1 MKRTLLLCLLLAI
14 VGFAVADT
22 YTIGDGTNTQNY
34 VPFYGLYDYGW
45 SKSIYTA
52 AEINAAGLTSGGN
65 IVAIGF
71 DVGNTPNNYV
81 TTNQKVYL
89 RHTTASAYDTGDNT
103 LPDSTLFTL
112 VFQGDLTW
120 NGGGWHHV
128 MFSTPFAWNGTDNIE
143 IMWRNMDGTWS
154 SGYPNFRFTTTNP
167 DYCAVYKYRDDS
179 FPADATGTRYYS
191 RPNLQLATPQ
201 TAPPNPAVAIYP
213 TLDGWAFT
221 DGTLS
226 WQSGGGMPNS
236 YDVHFGTSATP
247 PFIQNQ
253 PETTYTPV
261 LEPNTTYYWQIV
273 PVNNIGPAVDC
284 PVWSFKTP
292 SANQLAESFEDT
304 SFPPMGWTNVD
315 DAFTRST
322 TSPFHGSATAYEYIG
337 SAGSILYTPMLS
349 IDANSSL
356 DFWARSSATS
366 GIGRIQIKYSQNG
379 TDWLPVGAEIA
390 LPENSNWN
398 NYVVDLSGVTP
409 GNYFLGFNVY
419 SSTSS
424 STSFYLDH
432 IFGPEMAALAPGA
445 AILTAPANL
454 DTDVSAW
461 PTFTWN
467 AGPGGIPTG
476 FRLYCDTN
484 ANPTTLLA
492 DVPVN
497 TYTATAALNYSTTY
511 YWKVVAYNATGEAP
525 ASEVFSFTTID
536 DPIISTFPWIVDFG
550 TDSSNWEVPNWS
562 QLSGFY
568 PTPTG
573 TTSQW
578 FRDDWLNGPSGN
590 NASKINIYGTSRYGW
605 LVTPPINLPA
615 GEYEL
620 KFDAALMDWNS
631 TNPPTGTQADDR
643 FLVIVAD
650 NPNMNNPTLLR
661 EWNNTGSSDVFNSIP
676 HTGQNY
682 SIPLTG
688 LTGVKYFAFY
698 GESSVGSNGDNDLM
712 IDNVTVQQ
720 AMASPVFSVTPES
733 HDFGSLP
740 VGATASQDF
749 TISNIGEGTLGINS
763 IAISTNPMLTL
774 ANLPTLPASLTAGQ
788 NISFTVNYAPTA
800 AGTHTATVTITD
812 NLGAKAVHTVNIT
825 GTATETLDP
834 PTNLTATVTGSNVHL
849 DWDAPGETP
858 PPPAGF
864 SDGFESYA
872 DFALTFDPWTLVDVD
887 QSGTYGMTGYSWP
900 NVYAPMAYMIF
911 NPGATTPPLTDLTAH
926 GGSRMA
932 ACFAAVLPAQ
942 GGAGPNN
949 DWMISPQLTPQAGDF
964 LNFYARSYTADY
976 GLERFKVGIST
987 GGTTPAD
994 FTIISGANY
1003 IQPPVDWTLYSYDL
1017 SAYAGQNIRFGIQC
1031 VSSDAFIFLVDDVSV
1046 GPVPTAKEVY
1056 AANTAGTA
1064 TRCTGTPVPAP
1075 RIVTPTRELLGYKVY
1090 RDGALIQTIT
1100 GSANSEYDDLALE
1113 IGTYSYT
1120 VTAVYT
1126 SGESEPAGPVTATI
1140 TPPADPPL
1148 DLAATVD
1155 GNDVTLTWT
1164 SPEAPQPG
1172 EWITWCQ
1179 DVLGNGIGTNS
1190 AIVFDVAHRF
1200 DQTDLAAHQGGSVTQ
1215 VKFVPNYADCVYT
1228 VKVWTGGSAT
1238 NAGTLVS
1245 SQVVPT
1251 VDLGA
1256 WNLVVLNTPV
1266 PIPSTGDLYVG
1277 YEVNTQGDHPAG
1289 CDGGPV
1295 VEGKGNMMYFNG
1307 QWTTLTALA
1316 ASLTYNWLI
1325 QTFVADAPTLKAV
1338 ELTPIPEHQQ
1348 VSYTTDPLS
1357 LETKQVS
1364 REPGRALTGFR
1375 VYRDGVQIGAIND
1388 PGITTFSDY
1397 DLPNGDYVYG
1407 VTAVYTTGES
1417 EPATVNVTVN
1427 VQLAEIIMNEGFET
1441 YADFAAIFAPWTLLD
1456 QDGQNTYGF
1465 QGIEFPGSGSAMAYI
1480 IFNPSATTP
1489 PITTLTPHGGAK
1501 MAASFAANPAPNND
1515 WMITPR
1521 IHLGTNSAV
1530 KFYVRSHTTSYGL
1543 ERYRV
1548 GVSILPNI
1556 IPQGFQYVSGPD
1568 YVEAPANW
1576 TEVIYDLSNYDNQN
1590 VYIGIRCVSDDAF
1603 VFYVDDF
1610 TVHSDGGYVSNEDP
1624 AVPALQTSLNGNYPN
1639 PFNPETTISL
1649 SLKDTAPVKVEIF
1662 NLKGQLVKTLVN
1674 GTLPAGKHNLVW
1686 KGMDNNGKAVSS
1698 GVYFYK
1704 MSTGK
1709 YSSTK
1714 KMILM
1719 K

>member
-1 MKRTLLLCLLLAI
+1 MSFKLKQLLLLMVFSVLALSAWALVSEYSFSQTSGTYTEITGGTVLGTNANDDECFNAIPLGFTFTYNGVDYNEVSVQTNAFIAFGSTVTNSTLAI
-14 VGFAVADT
+14 SSSTA
-22 YTIGDGTNTQNY
+22 TN
-34 VPFYGLYDYGW
+34 
-45 SKSIYTA
+45 
-52 AEINAAGLTSGGN
+52 N
-65 IVAIGF
+65 IVAALNRDIKSRDNGELSYLLSGTAPNRVF
-71 DVGNTPNNYV
+71 TVQWKNYRRAPTSAAEDNLNFQIQFHEDGNKVMFAYGAFSAVNV
-81 TTNQKVYL
+81 TTARTVQVGL
-89 RHTTASAYDTGDNT
+89 RGDSNTDYNNRTTQTDWLQTTAGTANNANCFLTATVFPPQG
-103 LPDSTLFTL
+103 LIFT
-112 VFQGDLTW
+112 FQPAAQGEPPLAAQSPMPA
-120 NGGGWHHV
+120 NN
-128 MFSTPFAWNGTDNIE
+128 ATD
-143 IMWRNMDGTWS
+143 
-154 SGYPNFRFTTTNP
+154 
-167 DYCAVYKYRDDS
+167 
-179 FPADATGTRYYS
+179 
-191 RPNLQLATPQ
+191 
-201 TAPPNPAVAIYP
+201 VAISAN
-213 TLDGWAFT
+213 LNWM
-221 DGTLS
+221 
-226 WQSGGGMPNS
+226 SGGGVVDAYYVYLGTNNPPTNMVN
-236 YDVHFGTSATP
+236 GTSQT
-247 PFIQNQ
+247 
-253 PETTYTPV
+253 ETSYNHPT
-261 LEPNTTYYWQIV
+261 
-273 PVNNIGPAVDC
+273 D
-284 PVWSFKTP
+284 
-292 SANQLAESFEDT
+292 
-304 SFPPMGWTNVD
+304 
-315 DAFTRST
+315 FT
-322 TSPFHGSATAYEYIG
+322 
-337 SAGSILYTPMLS
+337 
-349 IDANSSL
+349 
-356 DFWARSSATS
+356 
-366 GIGRIQIKYSQNG
+366 
-379 TDWLPVGAEIA
+379 
-390 LPENSNWN
+390 
-398 NYVVDLSGVTP
+398 
-409 GNYFLGFNVY
+409 
-419 SSTSS
+419 
-424 STSFYLDH
+424 
-432 IFGPEMAALAPGA
+432 
-445 AILTAPANL
+445 
-454 DTDVSAW
+454 
-461 PTFTWN
+461 
-467 AGPGGIPTG
+467 
-476 FRLYCDTN
+476 
-484 ANPTTLLA
+484 
-492 DVPVN
+492 
-497 TYTATAALNYSTTY
+497 YSTTY
-511 YWKVVAYNATGEAP
+511 YWKIVPYNTFGNAVDCP
-525 ASEVFSFTTID
+525 VWQFTTLD
-536 DPIISTFPWIVDFG
+536 DPTVNTYPYVQNFDTLTPPALPLGWTTVNANNDPYTWETYAGNYDTEPNSVRIRYN
-550 TDSSNWEVPNWS
+550 DSVAM
-562 QLSGFY
+562 
-568 PTPTG
+568 
-573 TTSQW
+573 
-578 FRDDWLNGPSGN
+578 DD
-590 NASKINIYGTSRYGW
+590 W
-605 LVTPPINLPA
+605 LVTPPLHLTQDTPYQLSFAYRAASSTFPEALSVYWGSSPNPA
-615 GEYEL
+615 GL
-620 KFDAALMDWNS
+620 
-631 TNPPTGTQADDR
+631 TNQLFTETNIINATYIQESVMITPTT
-643 FLVIVAD
+643 
-650 NPNMNNPTLLR
+650 
-661 EWNNTGSSDVFNSIP
+661 TGS
-676 HTGQNY
+676 
-682 SIPLTG
+682 
-688 LTGVKYFAFY
+688 FY
-698 GESSVGSNGDNDLM
+698 IGFHGHSAANQFYLYLD
-712 IDNVTVQQ
+712 
-720 AMASPVFSVTPES
+720 
-733 HDFGSLP
+733 
-740 VGATASQDF
+740 
-749 TISNIGEGTLGINS
+749 TISIDEI
-763 IAISTNPMLTL
+763 
-774 ANLPTLPASLTAGQ
+774 
-788 NISFTVNYAPTA
+788 
-800 AGTHTATVTITD
+800 
-812 NLGAKAVHTVNIT
+812 
-825 GTATETLDP
+825 TETLDP

-872 DFALTFDPWTLVDVD
+872 DFSLTFDPWTLVDVD

-926 GGSRMA
+926 GGSKMA

-1046 GPVPTAKEVY
+1046 GPVPAAKEVY

-1064 TRCTGTPVPAP
+1064 TRCTGIPVPAP

-1251 VDLGA
+1251 VELGA

-1348 VSYTTDPLS
+1348 ISYTTDPLS

-1556 IPQGFQYVSGPD
+1556 IPQAFQYVSGPD

>member
-14 VGFAVADT
+14 VSFAVADT
-22 YTIGDGTNTQNY
+22 FTIGDGTGTQSY

-52 AEINAAGLTSGGN
+52 AEINAAGLTGGGN
-65 IVAIGF
+65 LIAIGF

-81 TTNQKVYL
+81 TTNQMVYL
-89 RHTTASAYDTGDNT
+89 RHTTASVYDTGDNT

-143 IMWRNMDGTWS
+143 IMWRNWDGTWG

-167 DYCAVYKYRDDS
+167 DYCAVYKYQDNS

-191 RPNLQLATPQ
+191 RPNLQLVTPQ
-201 TAPPNPAVAIYP
+201 TTPPSPAVAIYP
-213 TLDGWAFT
+213 TLDGWTFT

-226 WQSGGGMPNS
+226 WQSGGGMPSS

-253 PETTYTPV
+253 PGTTYTPV

-292 SANQLAESFEDT
+292 SANQIAESFEAT

-349 IDANSSL
+349 IDANSNL

-390 LPENSNWN
+390 FPENSNWN
-398 NYVVDLSGVTP
+398 NYVVDLSSVTP

-419 SSTSS
+419 SSSTS

-445 AILTAPANL
+445 AVLTAPANL
-454 DTDVSAW
+454 ATDVSAW

-497 TYTATAALNYSTTY
+497 TYTATAPLNYSTTY

-525 ASEVFSFTTID
+525 ASEVFSFTTRD
-536 DPIISTFPWIVDFG
+536 DPVVNTFPWIVDFG
-550 TDSSNWEVPNWS
+550 TVSADWPVLNWS

-578 FRDDWLNGPSGN
+578 FRDDWLNGETGN
-590 NASKINIYGTSRYGW
+590 NAAKINIYGTSRYGW
-605 LVTPPINLPA
+605 LVTPPINIPA
-615 GEYEL
+615 GDYEL
-620 KFDAALMDWNS
+620 KFDAALMAWNNN
-631 TNPPTGTQADDR
+631 NPPTGTQADDR

-650 NPNMNNPTLLR
+650 NPNMNNPTVLR
-661 EWNNTGSSDVFNSIP
+661 EWNNTGSNDVFNSIP
-676 HTGQNY
+676 TSGQNY
-682 SIPLTG
+682 SIALTG

-698 GESSVGSNGDNDLM
+698 GESTVSGNGDNDLM
-712 IDNVTVQQ
+712 VDNVTVQQ
-720 AMASPVFSVTPES
+720 VMANPIFSITPES
-733 HDFGSLP
+733 HDFGSLAI
-740 VGATASQDF
+740 GATASQDF

-763 IAISTNPMLTL
+763 ITISTNPMLTL
-774 ANLPTLPASLTAGQ
+774 ANLPTLPASVAAGQ

-825 GTATETLDP
+825 GTATEDMDP
-834 PTNLTATVTGSNVHL
+834 PTNLTATVTGNNVHL

-864 SDGFESYA
+864 SDGFETYA
-872 DFALTFDPWTLVDVD
+872 DFSLTFDPWTLVDVD

-926 GGSRMA
+926 GGSKMA
-932 ACFAAVLPAQ
+932 ACFAAVLPSS
-942 GGAGPNN
+942 GGNGPNN
-949 DWMISPQLTPQAGDF
+949 DWMISPAISPQAGDF
-964 LNFYARSYTADY
+964 LNFYAKSYTADY
-976 GLERFKVGIST
+976 GLERFKVGVST
-987 GGTTPAD
+987 GGTAPAD
-994 FTIISGANY
+994 FTIISGTNY

-1031 VSSDAFIFLVDDVSV
+1031 VSNDAFIFLVDDVSV

-1075 RIVTPTRELLGYKVY
+1075 RIDAPTRELLGYKVY

-1100 GSANSEYDDLALE
+1100 GSANSQYDDLNLE

-1126 SGESEPAGPVTATI
+1126 AGESEPAGPVTATV

-1164 SPEAPQPG
+1164 SPVAPQPG

-1200 DQTDLAAHQGGSVTQ
+1200 AQSDLTAHQGGSVTQ

-1251 VDLGA
+1251 VELGA

-1266 PIPSTGDLYVG
+1266 PLPTTGDLYVG

-1307 QWTTLTALA
+1307 AWTTLTGLA
-1316 ASLTYNWLI
+1316 PSLTYNWLI
-1325 QTFVADAPTLKAV
+1325 QTFVAEGPAFKAV

-1364 REPGRALTGFR
+1364 REPERALTGFK

-1388 PGITTFSDY
+1388 PGITTYTDL

-1407 VTAVYTTGES
+1407 VTAVYSTGES

-1441 YADFAAIFAPWTLLD
+1441 YDDFALTFAPWTLLD
-1456 QDGQNTYGF
+1456 QDGQTTYGF

-1489 PITTLTPHGGAK
+1489 PVTTLTPHGGAK

-1515 WMITPR
+1515 WMVTPR

-1530 KFYVRSHTTSYGL
+1530 KFYVKSHTANYGL

-1548 GVSILPNI
+1548 GVSTLPNI

-1568 YVEAPANW
+1568 FVEAPTNW
-1576 TEVIYDLSNYDNQN
+1576 TEVVYDLSSYDNQS
-1590 VYIGIRCVSDDAF
+1590 VYIAIRCVSNDAF

-1610 TVHSDGGYVSNEDP
+1610 TVHSNGGHVSNEDP
-1624 AVPALQTSLNGNYPN
+1624 TVPALQTSLNGNYPN

-1674 GTLPAGKHNLVW
+1674 ETLPAGNHNLVW
-1686 KGMDNNGKAVSS
+1686 KGVDNHGKAVSS

-1714 KMILM
+1714 KMIMM

>member
-14 VGFAVADT
+14 VSFAVADT
-22 YTIGDGTNTQNY
+22 FTIGDGTGTQSY

-52 AEINAAGLTSGGN
+52 AEINAAGLTGGGN
-65 IVAIGF
+65 LIAIGF

-81 TTNQKVYL
+81 TTNQMVYL
-89 RHTTASAYDTGDNT
+89 RHTTASVYDTGDNT

-143 IMWRNMDGTWS
+143 IMWRNWDGTWG

-167 DYCAVYKYRDDS
+167 DYCAVYKYQDNS

-191 RPNLQLATPQ
+191 RPNLQLVTPQ
-201 TAPPNPAVAIYP
+201 TTPPSPAVAIYP
-213 TLDGWAFT
+213 TLDGWTFT

-226 WQSGGGMPNS
+226 WQSGGGMPSS

-253 PETTYTPV
+253 PGTTYTPV

-292 SANQLAESFEDT
+292 SANQIAESFEAT

-349 IDANSSL
+349 IDANSNL

-390 LPENSNWN
+390 FPENSNWN
-398 NYVVDLSGVTP
+398 NYVVDLSSVTP

-419 SSTSS
+419 SSSTS

-445 AILTAPANL
+445 AVLTAPANL
-454 DTDVSAW
+454 ATDVSAW

-497 TYTATAALNYSTTY
+497 TYTATAPLNYSTTY

-525 ASEVFSFTTID
+525 ASEVFSFTTRD
-536 DPIISTFPWIVDFG
+536 DPVVNTFPWIVDFG
-550 TDSSNWEVPNWS
+550 TVSADWPVLNWS

-578 FRDDWLNGPSGN
+578 FRDDWLNGETGN
-590 NASKINIYGTSRYGW
+590 NAAKINIYGTSRYGW
-605 LVTPPINLPA
+605 LVTPPINIPA
-615 GEYEL
+615 GDYEL
-620 KFDAALMDWNS
+620 KFDAALMAWNNN
-631 TNPPTGTQADDR
+631 NPPTGTQADDR

-650 NPNMNNPTLLR
+650 NPNMNNPTVLR
-661 EWNNTGSSDVFNSIP
+661 EWNNTGSNDVFNSIP
-676 HTGQNY
+676 TSGQNY
-682 SIPLTG
+682 SIALTG

-698 GESSVGSNGDNDLM
+698 GESTVSGNGDNDLM
-712 IDNVTVQQ
+712 VDNVTVQQ
-720 AMASPVFSVTPES
+720 VMANPIFSITPES
-733 HDFGSLP
+733 HDFGSLAI
-740 VGATASQDF
+740 GATASQDF

-763 IAISTNPMLTL
+763 ITISTNPMLTL
-774 ANLPTLPASLTAGQ
+774 ANLPTLPASVAAGQ

-825 GTATETLDP
+825 GTATEDMDP
-834 PTNLTATVTGSNVHL
+834 PTNLTATVTGNNVHL

-864 SDGFESYA
+864 SDGFETYA
-872 DFALTFDPWTLVDVD
+872 DFSLTFDPWTLVDVD

-926 GGSRMA
+926 GGSKMA
-932 ACFAAVLPAQ
+932 ACFAAVLPSS
-942 GGAGPNN
+942 GGNGPNN
-949 DWMISPQLTPQAGDF
+949 DWMISPAISPQAGDF
-964 LNFYARSYTADY
+964 LNFYAKSYTADY
-976 GLERFKVGIST
+976 GLERFKVGVST
-987 GGTTPAD
+987 GGTAPAD
-994 FTIISGANY
+994 FTIISGTNY

-1031 VSSDAFIFLVDDVSV
+1031 VSNDAFIFLVDDVSV

-1075 RIVTPTRELLGYKVY
+1075 RIDAPTRELLGYKVY

-1100 GSANSEYDDLALE
+1100 GSANSQYDDLNLE

-1126 SGESEPAGPVTATI
+1126 AGESEPAGPVTATV

-1164 SPEAPQPG
+1164 SPVAPQPG

-1200 DQTDLAAHQGGSVTQ
+1200 AQSDLTAHQGGSVTQ

-1251 VDLGA
+1251 VELGA

-1266 PIPSTGDLYVG
+1266 PIPTTGDLYVG

-1348 VSYTTDPLS
+1348 ISYTSDPLS

-1441 YADFAAIFAPWTLLD
+1441 YDDFALTFAPWTLLD
-1456 QDGQNTYGF
+1456 QDGQTTYGF

-1515 WMITPR
+1515 WMVTPR

>member
-14 VGFAVADT
+14 VSFAVADT
-22 YTIGDGTNTQNY
+22 FTIGDGTGTQSY

-52 AEINAAGLTSGGN
+52 AEINAAGLTGGGN
-65 IVAIGF
+65 LIAIGF

-81 TTNQKVYL
+81 TTNQMVYL
-89 RHTTASAYDTGDNT
+89 RHTTASVYDTGDNT

-143 IMWRNMDGTWS
+143 IMWRNWDGTWG

-167 DYCAVYKYRDDS
+167 DYCAVYKYQDNS

-191 RPNLQLATPQ
+191 RPNLQLVTPQ
-201 TAPPNPAVAIYP
+201 TTPPSPAVAIYP
-213 TLDGWAFT
+213 TLDGWTFT

-226 WQSGGGMPNS
+226 WQSGGGMPSS

-253 PETTYTPV
+253 PGTTYTPV

-292 SANQLAESFEDT
+292 SANQIAESFEDT

-349 IDANSSL
+349 IDANSNL

-390 LPENSNWN
+390 FPENSNWN
-398 NYVVDLSGVTP
+398 NYVVDLSSVTP

-419 SSTSS
+419 SSSTS

-445 AILTAPANL
+445 AVLTAPANL
-454 DTDVSAW
+454 ATDVSAW

-497 TYTATAALNYSTTY
+497 TYTATAPLNYSTTY

-525 ASEVFSFTTID
+525 ASEVFSFTTRD
-536 DPIISTFPWIVDFG
+536 DPVVNTFPWIVDFG
-550 TDSSNWEVPNWS
+550 TVSADWPVLNWS

-578 FRDDWLNGPSGN
+578 FRDDWLNGETGN
-590 NASKINIYGTSRYGW
+590 NAAKINIYGTSRYGW
-605 LVTPPINLPA
+605 LVTPPINIPA
-615 GEYEL
+615 GDYEL
-620 KFDAALMDWNS
+620 KFDAALMAWNNN
-631 TNPPTGTQADDR
+631 NPPTGTQADDR

-650 NPNMNNPTLLR
+650 NPNMNNPTVLR
-661 EWNNTGSSDVFNSIP
+661 EWNNTGSNDVFNSIP
-676 HTGQNY
+676 TSGQNY
-682 SIPLTG
+682 SIALTG

-698 GESSVGSNGDNDLM
+698 GESTVSGNGDNDLM
-712 IDNVTVQQ
+712 VDNVTVQQ
-720 AMASPVFSVTPES
+720 VMANPIFSITPES
-733 HDFGSLP
+733 HDFGSLAI
-740 VGATASQDF
+740 GATASQDF

-763 IAISTNPMLTL
+763 ITISTNPMLTL
-774 ANLPTLPASLTAGQ
+774 ANLPTLPASVAAGQ

-825 GTATETLDP
+825 GTATEDMDP
-834 PTNLTATVTGSNVHL
+834 PTNLTATVTGNNVHL

-864 SDGFESYA
+864 SDGFETYA
-872 DFALTFDPWTLVDVD
+872 DFSLTFDPWTLVDVD

-926 GGSRMA
+926 GGSKMA
-932 ACFAAVLPAQ
+932 ACFAAVLPSS
-942 GGAGPNN
+942 GGNGPNN
-949 DWMISPQLTPQAGDF
+949 DWMISPAISPQAGDF
-964 LNFYARSYTADY
+964 LNFYAKSYTADY
-976 GLERFKVGIST
+976 GLERFKVGVST
-987 GGTTPAD
+987 GGTAPAD
-994 FTIISGANY
+994 FTIISGTNY

-1031 VSSDAFIFLVDDVSV
+1031 VSNDAFIFLVDDVSV

-1100 GSANSEYDDLALE
+1100 GSANSEYDDLNLE

-1126 SGESEPAGPVTATI
+1126 SGESEPAGPVTATV

-1251 VDLGA
+1251 VELGA

-1266 PIPSTGDLYVG
+1266 PLPTTGDLYVG

-1348 VSYTTDPLS
+1348 ISYTSDPLS

-1441 YADFAAIFAPWTLLD
+1441 YDDFALIFAPWTLLD
-1456 QDGQNTYGF
+1456 QDGQTTYGF

-1515 WMITPR
+1515 WMVTPR

-1530 KFYVRSHTTSYGL
+1530 KFYVKSHTANYGL

-1548 GVSILPNI
+1548 GVSTLPNI

-1568 YVEAPANW
+1568 FVEAPTNW
-1576 TEVIYDLSNYDNQN
+1576 TEVVYDLSSYDNQS
-1590 VYIGIRCVSDDAF
+1590 VYIAIRCVSNDAF

-1610 TVHSDGGYVSNEDP
+1610 TVHSNGGHVSNEDP
-1624 AVPALQTSLNGNYPN
+1624 TVPALQTSLNGNYPN
-1639 PFNPETTISL
+1639 PFNP
-1649 SLKDTAPVKVEIF
+1649 
-1662 NLKGQLVKTLVN
+1662 
-1674 GTLPAGKHNLVW
+1674 
-1686 KGMDNNGKAVSS
+1686 
-1698 GVYFYK
+1698 
-1704 MSTGK
+1704 
-1709 YSSTK
+1709 
-1714 KMILM
+1714 
-1719 K
+1719 

>member
-1 MKRTLLLCLLLAI
+1 MSFKLKQLLLLMVFSVLALSAWAL
-14 VGFAVADT
+14 VSEYSFSQTSGT
-22 YTIGDGTNTQNY
+22 YTEITGGTVLGTNANDNECFNAIPLGFTFTYNG
-34 VPFYGLYDYGW
+34 VDYTEVSVQTNAFIAFG
-45 SKSIYTA
+45 STVTNSTMAISSSTA
-52 AEINAAGLTSGGN
+52 TNN
-65 IVAIGF
+65 IVAALNRDIKSRDNGELSYLLSGTAPNRVF
-71 DVGNTPNNYV
+71 TVQWKNYRRAPTSAAEDNLNFQIQFHEDGNKVKFAYGAFSAVNV
-81 TTNQKVYL
+81 TTARTVQVGL
-89 RHTTASAYDTGDNT
+89 RGDSNTDFNNRTTQTDWLQTTAGTANNANCFLTATVFPPQG
-103 LPDSTLFTL
+103 LIFT
-112 VFQGDLTW
+112 FQPAAQGEPPLAAQSPMPA
-120 NGGGWHHV
+120 NN
-128 MFSTPFAWNGTDNIE
+128 ATD
-143 IMWRNMDGTWS
+143 
-154 SGYPNFRFTTTNP
+154 
-167 DYCAVYKYRDDS
+167 
-179 FPADATGTRYYS
+179 
-191 RPNLQLATPQ
+191 
-201 TAPPNPAVAIYP
+201 VAISAN
-213 TLDGWAFT
+213 LNWM
-221 DGTLS
+221 
-226 WQSGGGMPNS
+226 SGGGVVDAYYVYLGTNNPPTNMVN
-236 YDVHFGTSATP
+236 GTSQT
-247 PFIQNQ
+247 
-253 PETTYTPV
+253 ETSYNHPT
-261 LEPNTTYYWQIV
+261 
-273 PVNNIGPAVDC
+273 
-284 PVWSFKTP
+284 
-292 SANQLAESFEDT
+292 
-304 SFPPMGWTNVD
+304 
-315 DAFTRST
+315 
-322 TSPFHGSATAYEYIG
+322 
-337 SAGSILYTPMLS
+337 
-349 IDANSSL
+349 
-356 DFWARSSATS
+356 DFA
-366 GIGRIQIKYSQNG
+366 
-379 TDWLPVGAEIA
+379 
-390 LPENSNWN
+390 
-398 NYVVDLSGVTP
+398 
-409 GNYFLGFNVY
+409 
-419 SSTSS
+419 
-424 STSFYLDH
+424 
-432 IFGPEMAALAPGA
+432 
-445 AILTAPANL
+445 
-454 DTDVSAW
+454 
-461 PTFTWN
+461 
-467 AGPGGIPTG
+467 
-476 FRLYCDTN
+476 
-484 ANPTTLLA
+484 
-492 DVPVN
+492 
-497 TYTATAALNYSTTY
+497 YSTTY
-511 YWKVVAYNATGEAP
+511 YWKIVPYNTFGNAVDCP
-525 ASEVFSFTTID
+525 VWQFTTLD
-536 DPIISTFPWIVDFG
+536 DPTVNTYPYVQNFDTLTPPALPLGWTTVNANNDPYTWETYAGNCDTEPNSVRIRYNDSVAMDDWLITPPLHLTQDTPYQLSFAYRAASSTFP
-550 TDSSNWEVPNWS
+550 EA
-562 QLSGFY
+562 LSVY
-568 PTPTG
+568 
-573 TTSQW
+573 W
-578 FRDDWLNGPSGN
+578 
-590 NASKINIYGTSRYGW
+590 
-605 LVTPPINLPA
+605 
-615 GEYEL
+615 
-620 KFDAALMDWNS
+620 
-631 TNPPTGTQADDR
+631 
-643 FLVIVAD
+643 
-650 NPNMNNPTLLR
+650 
-661 EWNNTGSSDVFNSIP
+661 GSSPNP
-676 HTGQNY
+676 
-682 SIPLTG
+682 TG
-688 LTGVKYFAFY
+688 LTNQLFTETNIINATYIQESVMITPTTTGSFY
-698 GESSVGSNGDNDLM
+698 IGFHGHSAANQFYLYLD
-712 IDNVTVQQ
+712 
-720 AMASPVFSVTPES
+720 
-733 HDFGSLP
+733 
-740 VGATASQDF
+740 
-749 TISNIGEGTLGINS
+749 TISIDEI
-763 IAISTNPMLTL
+763 
-774 ANLPTLPASLTAGQ
+774 
-788 NISFTVNYAPTA
+788 
-800 AGTHTATVTITD
+800 
-812 NLGAKAVHTVNIT
+812 
-825 GTATETLDP
+825 TETLDP

-872 DFALTFDPWTLVDVD
+872 DFSLTFDPWTLVDVD

-926 GGSRMA
+926 GGSKMA

-1017 SAYAGQNIRFGIQC
+1017 SAYAGQSIRFGIQC
-1031 VSSDAFIFLVDDVSV
+1031 LSNDAFIFLVDDVSV

-1100 GSANSEYDDLALE
+1100 GSANSEYDDLNLE

-1140 TPPADPPL
+1140 NPPADPPL

-1348 VSYTTDPLS
+1348 ISYTSDPLS

>member
-14 VGFAVADT
+14 VSFAVADT
-22 YTIGDGTNTQNY
+22 FTIGDGTGTQSY

-52 AEINAAGLTSGGN
+52 AEINAAGLTGGGN
-65 IVAIGF
+65 LIAIGF

-81 TTNQKVYL
+81 TTNQMVYL
-89 RHTTASAYDTGDNT
+89 RHTTASVYDTGDNT

-143 IMWRNMDGTWS
+143 IMWRNWDGTWG

-167 DYCAVYKYRDDS
+167 DYCAVYKYQDNS

-191 RPNLQLATPQ
+191 RPNLQLVTPQ
-201 TAPPNPAVAIYP
+201 TTPPSPAVAIYP
-213 TLDGWAFT
+213 TLDGWTFT

-226 WQSGGGMPNS
+226 WQSGGGMPSS

-253 PETTYTPV
+253 PGTTYTPV

-292 SANQLAESFEDT
+292 SANQIAESFEAT

-349 IDANSSL
+349 IDANSNL

-390 LPENSNWN
+390 FPENSNWN
-398 NYVVDLSGVTP
+398 NYVVDLSSVTP

-419 SSTSS
+419 SSSTS

-445 AILTAPANL
+445 AVLTAPANL
-454 DTDVSAW
+454 ATDVSAW

-497 TYTATAALNYSTTY
+497 TYTATAPLNYSTTY

-525 ASEVFSFTTID
+525 ASEVFSFTTRD
-536 DPIISTFPWIVDFG
+536 DPVVNTFPWIVDFG
-550 TDSSNWEVPNWS
+550 TVSADWPVLNWS

-578 FRDDWLNGPSGN
+578 FRDDWLNGETGN
-590 NASKINIYGTSRYGW
+590 NAAKINIYGTSRYGW
-605 LVTPPINLPA
+605 LVTPPINIPA
-615 GEYEL
+615 GDYEL
-620 KFDAALMDWNS
+620 KFDAALMAWNNN
-631 TNPPTGTQADDR
+631 NPPTGTQADDR

-650 NPNMNNPTLLR
+650 NPNMNNPTVLR
-661 EWNNTGSSDVFNSIP
+661 EWNNTGSNDVFNSIP
-676 HTGQNY
+676 TSGQNY
-682 SIPLTG
+682 SIALTG

-698 GESSVGSNGDNDLM
+698 GESTVSGNGDNDLM
-712 IDNVTVQQ
+712 VDNVTVQQ
-720 AMASPVFSVTPES
+720 VMANPIFSITPES
-733 HDFGSLP
+733 HDFGSLAI
-740 VGATASQDF
+740 GATASQDF

-763 IAISTNPMLTL
+763 ITISTNPMLTL
-774 ANLPTLPASLTAGQ
+774 ANLPTLPASVAAGQ

-825 GTATETLDP
+825 GTATEDMDP
-834 PTNLTATVTGSNVHL
+834 PTNLTATVTGNNVHL

-864 SDGFESYA
+864 SDGFETYA
-872 DFALTFDPWTLVDVD
+872 DFSLTFDPWTLVDVD

-926 GGSRMA
+926 GGSKMA
-932 ACFAAVLPAQ
+932 ACFAAVLPSS
-942 GGAGPNN
+942 GGNGPNN
-949 DWMISPQLTPQAGDF
+949 DWMISPAISPQAGDF
-964 LNFYARSYTADY
+964 LNFYAKSYTADY
-976 GLERFKVGIST
+976 GLERFKVGVST
-987 GGTTPAD
+987 GGTAPAD
-994 FTIISGANY
+994 FTIISGTNY

-1031 VSSDAFIFLVDDVSV
+1031 VSNDAFIFLVDDVSV

-1075 RIVTPTRELLGYKVY
+1075 RIDAPTRELLGYKVY

-1100 GSANSEYDDLALE
+1100 GSANSQYDDLNLE

-1126 SGESEPAGPVTATI
+1126 AGESEPAGPVTATV

-1164 SPEAPQPG
+1164 SPVAPQPG

-1200 DQTDLAAHQGGSVTQ
+1200 AQSDLTAHQGGSVTQ

-1251 VDLGA
+1251 VELGA

-1266 PIPSTGDLYVG
+1266 PLPTTGDLYVG

-1307 QWTTLTALA
+1307 AWTTLTGLA
-1316 ASLTYNWLI
+1316 PSLTYNWLI
-1325 QTFVADAPTLKAV
+1325 QTFVAEGPAFKAV

-1364 REPGRALTGFR
+1364 REPERALTGFK

-1388 PGITTFSDY
+1388 PGITTYTDL

-1407 VTAVYTTGES
+1407 VTAVYSTGES

-1441 YADFAAIFAPWTLLD
+1441 YDDFALTFAPWTLLD
-1456 QDGQNTYGF
+1456 QDGQTTYGF

-1515 WMITPR
+1515 WMVTPR

-1530 KFYVRSHTTSYGL
+1530 KFYVKSHTANYGL

-1548 GVSILPNI
+1548 GVSTLPNI

-1568 YVEAPANW
+1568 FVEAPTNW
-1576 TEVIYDLSNYDNQN
+1576 TEVVYDLSSYDNQS
-1590 VYIGIRCVSDDAF
+1590 VYIAIRCVSNDAF

-1610 TVHSDGGYVSNEDP
+1610 TVHSNGGHVSNEDP
-1624 AVPALQTSLNGNYPN
+1624 TVPALQTSLNGNYPN

-1674 GTLPAGKHNLVW
+1674 ETLPAGNHNLVW
-1686 KGMDNNGKAVSS
+1686 KGVDNHGKAVSS

-1714 KMILM
+1714 KMIMM